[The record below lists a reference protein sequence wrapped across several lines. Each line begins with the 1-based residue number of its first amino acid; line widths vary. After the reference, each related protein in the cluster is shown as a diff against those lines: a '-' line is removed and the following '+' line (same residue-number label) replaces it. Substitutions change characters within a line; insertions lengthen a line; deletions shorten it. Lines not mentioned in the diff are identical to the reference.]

1 MVVSSCLYI
10 SIQMYQS
17 IFMLYLKEKGASF
30 VEIGLVASIYSWSTI
45 LTRFVS
51 GPLSSRLGPKPFML
65 LSLTGLPVALILYA
79 FAPSVVWIY
88 PLQILTAVSVASFNP
103 LAMSLV
109 LHLAPRERKGD
120 IVGRFLTSIGASTL
134 LGPMI
139 SSLLL
144 DFLDVSYQNIFLLA
158 IAPVLTGLLV
168 FTWTTKKGGSASELF
183 KDAQSEAQTPNGVTG
198 FAENFRAIFASRA
211 VILLNLSRLVFAF
224 TLAFFRTL
232 SPLYLVNELGAA
244 PGAVP
249 LLFTFYGFLNTLT
262 RIPAGKLINRIRK
275 KKLFLSG
282 ILLLVST
289 CFLGLS
295 LTREYWLLA
304 LFAALFGGCH
314 GARAVVEWIL
324 LGENVA
330 PRLRGLANAYFE
342 NTFDMGSALGE
353 LSAGVLASF
362 LPLQTVFQVASVTIL
377 LDALTL
383 VV

>member
-1 MVVSSCLYI
+1 MVMSSCLYI

-17 IFMLYLKEKGASF
+17 IFTLYLKERGASF
-30 VEIGLVASIYSWSTI
+30 VEIGLTASIYSSSTI
-45 LTRFVS
+45 LTRFVA
-51 GPLSSRLGPKPFML
+51 GPLSSRLGSKPFML
-65 LSLTGLPVALILYA
+65 SSLTGLPIALVLYA

-88 PLQILTAVSVASFNP
+88 PIQILTAVSVASFNP
-103 LAMSLV
+103 IAMSLV
-109 LHLAPRERKGD
+109 LHLAPLERRGD

-134 LGPMI
+134 VGPMI

-144 DFLDVSYQNIFLLA
+144 DLFDMSYQNIFLLA
-158 IAPVLTGLLV
+158 LFPVLTGFLV
-168 FTWTTKKGGSASELF
+168 FMLTTKKGSASSELF
-183 KDAQSEAQTPNGVTG
+183 EEVQKETQTTNRVTG
-198 FAENFRAIFASRA
+198 FAENFRGIFTSRA

-244 PGAVP
+244 PAAVP

-262 RIPAGKLINRIRK
+262 RIPTGRLISGIRK

-282 ILLLVST
+282 ILLIVSI
-289 CFLGLS
+289 CFLGIS
-295 LTREYWLLA
+295 LTKDYGLLA
-304 LFAALFGGCH
+304 LFAALYGGCH
-314 GARAVVEWIL
+314 GARAVVEWTL

-342 NTFDMGSALGE
+342 NMFDTGSAVGE
-353 LSAGVLASF
+353 LTAGVLASF
-362 LPLQTVFQVASVTIL
+362 LPIPTVFQIASTTIL